1 MNEYGPLPTHS
12 APLGTVLSRPCA
24 ASSALVI
31 SPRDRLADR

>member
-1 MNEYGPLPTHS
+1 MNEYGPLLTRA

-31 SPRDRLADR
+31 SPRDRLTDR